1 MVRQG
6 DGTMTLDD
14 ALKTF
19 GLKRLLTKPALKVLR
34 DSQAKEAAAR
44 GDEDALIRINA
55 AWSVLTGKSDAA
67 PEGDNASTGPQG
79 LIRAQCARK
88 SGQVFI
94 LDWTMSPRA
103 GQIGADKIVLDN
115 PQLISW
121 DSELGLFQI
130 VGASGEAK
138 PHFGETGGPSS
149 AESGLFTQGWA
160 SQFRGEITFAPVA
173 CPCCQA
179 QHIQWCQHCNT
190 VFCHGG
196 PKDTRDGRYSC
207 SSCEAAYM
215 WGGGGTPIQRVFD
228 GKQLR
233 SLSDL
238 APDGAIGTE
247 TRKALPKSTR

>member
-1 MVRQG
+1 
-6 DGTMTLDD
+6 MTLDD

-19 GLKRLLTKPALKVLR
+19 GLKRLLAKPALKVLR

-55 AWSVLTGKSDAA
+55 AWAVLTGKSDAA
-67 PEGDNASTGPQG
+67 PTDESGANGPQG
-79 LIRAQCARK
+79 LIRAHCARK

-103 GQIGADKIVLDN
+103 GQGGADKIVLDN

-121 DSELGLFQI
+121 DEDLGLFQI

-138 PHFGETGGPSS
+138 PYYGDTNGPSS
-149 AESGLFTQGWA
+149 ADSGLFTQGWA
-160 SQFRGEITFAPVA
+160 SQFRGEIKVAPVA
-173 CPCCQA
+173 CPCCA
-179 QHIQWCQHCNT
+179 AKHIQWCQHCNT

-196 PKDTRDGRYSC
+196 PKDTPEGRYRC
-207 SSCEAAYM
+207 PCNAAYI
-215 WGGGGTPIQRVFD
+215 WGGSGKPIQRVFD

-247 TRKALPKSTR
+247 TRKALPKSTG